1 MLQICDNCTPEPP
14 IPFFL
19 SSWRSLALASAAI
32 ALPVFA
38 PKLAAEPTR
47 MVDTDM
53 PGFDYKHFDLPRAS
67 PRLCEEACLSDAACR
82 AWTFVKP
89 GPLAPRAACWLK
101 DRTPDAH
108 HDSCCVSGL
117 H

>member
-1 MLQICDNCTPEPP
+1 M
-14 IPFFL
+14 FF
-19 SSWRSLALASAAI
+19 SSCRSLAVGLAAL
-32 ALPVFA
+32 ALPVYA

-47 MVDTDM
+47 MVDTDI

-67 PRLCEEACLSDAACR
+67 PRLCQEACLNDAVCR

-101 DRTPDAH
+101 DRIPDVH
-108 HDSCCVSGL
+108 HDPCCVSGL
-117 H
+117 R